1 MSLINDIN
9 TIITNKLNTLIGAIN
24 QRRKISDSYS
34 ISETDNLLNAKR
46 SILDSYSQTEIDNL
60 LNSKINISDII
71 DDLLSTEPG
80 KPLSAN
86 QGRVLKSLIDALIAN
101 TTGIPTG
108 TVIYSAIPTTPT
120 GFLICDGSELDRT
133 VYSNLF
139 SAIGTNFGTGN
150 GSTTFNI
157 PDLRGA
163 YIRGTG
169 TSIKYTYNT
178 NTLLGQYI
186 NQKILSH
193 NHYYTHDHYMA
204 HEHSYNEYVARW
216 GSFGSGQYVYYASQN
231 VDERYTEYTKGSNR
245 DYTNANSNNT
255 YNSGDSENIPNT
267 IGLNHFI
274 KY

>member
-1 MSLINDIN
+1 MSIISNLNTTLTNKFNALIN
-9 TIITNKLNTLIGAIN
+9 AIN

-34 ISETDNLLNAKR
+34 ISETNLL
-46 SILDSYSQTEIDNL
+46 LDSKL
-60 LNSKINISDII
+60 DII
-71 DDLLSTEPG
+71 DIIDSLLDESTN
-80 KPLSAN
+80 KALSAN
-86 QGRVLKSLIDALIAN
+86 QGKILKELIDNYINSLS
-101 TTGIPTG
+101 GITPG